1 MDATSKVP
9 VWMVANALSYSVHS
23 DTLAGTLARGQGE
36 RVVVIQT
43 P

>member
-1 MDATSKVP
+1 MI
-9 VWMVANALSYSVHS
+9 ANARSYSVHS
-23 DTLAGTLARGQGE
+23 DTLASTLARGQGE